1 MKNTYFEWIML
12 QLIILILH
20 IGIALTSAAVVLFCM
35 NKYTLGILF
44 VGALLVFLQLHVF
57 DGCVMGKMEAPV
69 PGLNMSPN
77 EIGRAALGISESDLS
92 VRVIEQ
98 LLVGGAVYASALK
111 LVGVLIF
118 EYAYGRTFYQ
128 QVCFNLNPEN
138 ADTLT
143 TFERFL
149 MAVF

>member
-1 MKNTYFEWIML
+1 MIL

-20 IGIALTSAAVVLFCM
+20 IGIALTSAFVVLFCM
-35 NKYTLGILF
+35 NKYTLAVLF
-44 VGALLVFLQLHVF
+44 VGALLVFLQLHYF
-57 DGCVMGKMEAPV
+57 DGCIMGKLEAPIPWV
-69 PGLNMSPN
+69 NMSPN

-98 LLVGGAVYASALK
+98 LLVGGAVYAAAFK

-118 EYAYGRTFYQ
+118 EYVYGRTFYQ

-138 ADTLT
+138 ADTLS
-143 TFERFL
+143 TFEGFL

>member
-1 MKNTYFEWIML
+1 MIL

-20 IGIALTSAAVVLFCM
+20 IGIALTSAFVVLFCM
-35 NKYTLGILF
+35 NKYTLAVLF
-44 VGALLVFLQLHVF
+44 VGALLVFLQLHYF
-57 DGCVMGKMEAPV
+57 DGCIMGKLEAPV
-69 PGLNMSPN
+69 PGLDMSPN

-98 LLVGGAVYASALK
+98 LLVGGAVYATAFK
-111 LVGVLIF
+111 LVGVLVF
-118 EYAYGRTFYQ
+118 EYVYGRTFYQ

-138 ADTLT
+138 ADTLS
-143 TFERFL
+143 TFEQFL

>member
-1 MKNTYFEWIML
+1 ML
-12 QLIILILH
+12 LQIIILVLH
-20 IGIALTSAAVVLFCM
+20 IGIALTSMLIVLFCM
-35 NKYTLGILF
+35 NKYTLAVLF
-44 VGALLVFLQLHVF
+44 VGALLVFFQLHYF
-57 DGCVMGKMEAPV
+57 DGCVMGKLEAPV

-98 LLVGGAVYASALK
+98 LLVGGAVYATALK
-111 LVGVLIF
+111 LVGVLVF
-118 EYAYGRTFYQ
+118 EYLYGRTFYQ

-143 TFERFL
+143 ALERFL

>member
-1 MKNTYFEWIML
+1 MMIL
-12 QLIILILH
+12 QLIILVLH
-20 IGIALTSAAVVLFCM
+20 IGIALTSAFVVMFCM
-35 NKYTLGILF
+35 NKYTLAILF
-44 VGALLVFLQLHVF
+44 VGALLVFFQLHFF
-57 DGCVMGKMEAPV
+57 DGCVMSKLEAPV
-69 PGLNMSPN
+69 PGVNMSPN

-98 LLVGGAVYASALK
+98 LLVGALVYTSALK
-111 LVGVLIF
+111 LIGVLIF
-118 EYAYGRTFYQ
+118 EYVYCRTFYQ